1 MTLYYFVNK
10 SDLIEQIAHWIL
22 LFSEFDYKVVYK
34 FGGFHLQADHLLWIF
49 EEESTGRWIDDKI
62 LDAILYAVF
71 SVPMWYN
78 HIVEYLST

>member
-49 EEESTGRWIDDKI
+49 EEESTGR
-62 LDAILYAVF
+62 
-71 SVPMWYN
+71 
-78 HIVEYLST
+78 